1 MPEASD
7 VIVPHNF
14 NAFRYWMFMSK
25 PTYTQEKRRVE
36 YSNKLKVL
44 GAEYH
49 GKIHLHAS
57 IKKMWR
63 WIITIIMEPV

>member
-1 MPEASD
+1 
-7 VIVPHNF
+7 
-14 NAFRYWMFMSK
+14 MF
-25 PTYTQEKRRVE
+25 PEKRRVE

-57 IKKMWR
+57 IKKM
-63 WIITIIMEPV
+63 

>member
-1 MPEASD
+1 MFPEK
-7 VIVPHNF
+7 
-14 NAFRYWMFMSK
+14 W
-25 PTYTQEKRRVE
+25 RVE

-63 WIITIIMEPV
+63 WMITIIMEPV